1 MPSLVKANSKLSAG
15 GMQLTSYSIVAQGDN
30 SLGINADFVCL
41 TRFDSAL
48 AAALRVGAP
57 IPAALLQEDN
67 FTALLNSLRAKTLPN
82 VQSCNIER
90 NYGLTTFRL
99 SLGVNNEAAT
109 DGGTNGDGTIIGG
122 DDPAPEVTGEV
133 TVSTDLRSLSGS
145 VTQTLFSSSN
155 ETVTRNFSF
164 AFDYIATTI
173 TVENQGVAGLFS
185 VVPGA
190 IFNVRGNI
198 EPGSFISTQEITS
211 TRSYR
216 NNLGQQK
223 SSRTTVGV
231 YIQTK
236 MVL

>member
-67 FTALLNSLRAKTLPN
+67 FTALLNSLRATTLPN
-82 VQSCNIER
+82 VQSCNIDR

-99 SLGVNNEAAT
+99 SLGVNNDAAT
-109 DGGTNGDGTIIGG
+109 DGGSGG
-122 DDPAPEVTGEV
+122 SGPADAPLRPPEVTGEV
-133 TVSTDLRSLSGS
+133 TTSTDMRSLSGS

-155 ETVTRNFSF
+155 NVVTRNFSF

-173 TVENQGVAGLFS
+173 TVEGRVSGPVGS
-185 VVPGA
+185 TTPGT

-198 EPGSFISTQEITS
+198 NPSFFIGTQDITS

-216 NNLGQQK
+216 NNLGQMK
-223 SSRTTVGV
+223 NSTTTTGV
-231 YIQTK
+231 YIQTT
-236 MVL
+236 MVM